1 MSKNW
6 TMLTGLL
13 FLGSVGASQ
22 AQPLDSPN
30 TVYIDGLPCN
40 SLCQS
45 YMAWSWQHQSTTVA
59 QPMSAPPKRPSDTE
73 VRRATAAHR
82 EGAGL
87 AAHDRPARQA
97 MPLPAE
103 RSAEPQPA
111 DSAAV
116 VARSA
121 PANLAVSLTA
131 GGAAAASGA
140 KTVQEQVATA
150 KALAERLTSLT
161 APRAPEQEA
170 SDLVASG
177 FTEAAPASDS
187 RSAESAPTNN
197 RGNLVAILIARPE
210 IRSVS
215 DLAGRN
221 VAIEDRRSASNASI
235 RTAIAAAGAAEVQL
249 NEGQIKAL
257 DRVIGGE
264 VPAAVLAL
272 VSPEAAEWFPEIPGF
287 RIFRVPLAPR
297 R

>member
-1 MSKNW
+1 MPKNW

-13 FLGSVGASQ
+13 LLGSVATSQ
-22 AQPLDSPN
+22 AQPLDSPD
-30 TVYIDGLPCN
+30 TVYFDGLPCN

-45 YMAWSWQHQSTTVA
+45 YMAWSWQHSSTTVA

-73 VRRATAAHR
+73 VRRPTAAHR
-82 EGAGL
+82 ESSRP
-87 AAHDRPARQA
+87 AAHDRAAKQA

-103 RSAEPQPA
+103 RSAELQPA
-111 DSAAV
+111 DGAAV
-116 VARSA
+116 ETRSA
-121 PANLAVSLTA
+121 PANLASLPA
-131 GGAAAASGA
+131 GGAAAASST

-170 SDLVASG
+170 SDVVASG
-177 FTEAAPASDS
+177 FTEVVRGNDTK
-187 RSAESAPTNN
+187 SAESALTNT

-210 IRSVS
+210 IRSLS
-215 DLAGRN
+215 DLAGRD